1 MVPIINDIY
10 VVMLPLLL
18 LVVKY
23 WQIISLYCCWCYSYH
38 TTYNVIGQDPN
49 HDTYFN
55 LIDILK
61 EK

>member
-1 MVPIINDIY
+1 
-10 VVMLPLLL
+10 MLPLLL